1 MSKKSKPAKHKKN
14 LSTSIS
20 QADRWLGLIS
30 QQMLAGDYTDV
41 VTNCE
46 RLLNYLPQTSPLRVE
61 VLGQLGTA
69 HAMLQNFAESY
80 AALTQALELAPNDA
94 DLWYNRGLAS
104 RFTCR
109 FGRSLR
115 DFERAAE
122 LNTIN
127 ELSKRFNED
136 AWSKLHPGSTD

>member
-41 VTNCE
+41 VTNCK
-46 RLLNYLPQTSPLRVE
+46 RFLNYLPQTSPLRVH

-69 HAMLQNFAESY
+69 NAMLQNFAKSY
-80 AALTQALELAPNDA
+80 AALTQALELAANDA

-109 FGRSLR
+109 FGRSFL

-122 LNTIN
+122 LNTIS
-127 ELSKRFNED
+127 EL
-136 AWSKLHPGSTD
+136 